1 MKARDE
7 ANKKGG
13 TQARSDELGTVTL
26 RVKPAPD
33 AQERLRRVFA
43 LILAAAMRAESQG
56 SSRRGRQPPDGRPV
70 AVPFPQ
76 GKTAIHN
83 VARELAPV
91 PIDAPPR
98 RR

>member
-43 LILAAAMRAESQG
+43 LILAAAMRAESQ
-56 SSRRGRQPPDGRPV
+56 
-70 AVPFPQ
+70 APQ
-76 GKTAIHN
+76 G
-83 VARELAPV
+83 E
-91 PIDAPPR
+91 DANHPMDDR
-98 RR
+98 